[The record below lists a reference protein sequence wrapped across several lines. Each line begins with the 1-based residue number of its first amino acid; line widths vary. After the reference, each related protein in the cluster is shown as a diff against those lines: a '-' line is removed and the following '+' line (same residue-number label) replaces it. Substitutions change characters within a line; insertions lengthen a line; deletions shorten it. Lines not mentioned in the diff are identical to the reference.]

1 MVASQILSAVTFWQ
15 EMPLSQQVL
24 FCAAVSFIGITL
36 IAFIVFGAVL
46 GRLSGRRFVKS
57 CRTISDFSNQSG
69 EINDGNLEQ
78 FEAACFDEKT
88 DETFM
93 EGWESF
99 KTARF
104 GYPSEYIDSVK
115 IKSRFDSS
123 KFKIALFVTSGAL
136 FLIATV
142 FAIYFFVG
150 LGLQSGYDLIPVI
163 VFLVLPVILLLSY
176 AFVKPEKKP
185 RETFDIMLEDL
196 DTAVRLQRYVERK
209 IDNRRLY
216 EIEDR
221 IRDVIIAEKTKP
233 IPSKKDQI
241 DKKLREEEALSE
253 YEEDLDDIRE
263 ELLEDLP
270 DDQPSAGRIEVTEE
284 ETNEEEVSSDENE
297 AVEEEATATETDT
310 NAEPAKK
317 PVPFEPFVAV
327 LNEAIDH
334 GYPKSTLRKIANIL
348 VLAFG
353 KFTEPAQREILKNSI
368 RRFIVSYKAAVLAE
382 RESENSAI
390 AGTEVTG
397 TVEADAYGEW
407 QAPYAG

>member
-1 MVASQILSAVTFWQ
+1 MVFMVASQILSAVTFWQ

-185 RETFDIMLEDL
+185 RETFDLMLEDL

-270 DDQPSAGRIEVTEE
+270 DDQPSAERIEVT
-284 ETNEEEVSSDENE
+284 NEEVSSDENE
-297 AVEEEATATETDT
+297 SVEEEATATETDT

-317 PVPFEPFVAV
+317 TVPFEPFVAV

-334 GYPKSTLRKIANIL
+334 GYPKTTLRKIANIL

-382 RESENSAI
+382 RESENSAVH
-390 AGTEVTG
+390 GTEVAD
-397 TVEADAYGEW
+397 TVAADAYGEW
-407 QAPYAG
+407 QAPYAE

>member
-1 MVASQILSAVTFWQ
+1 MVFMVASQILSAVTFWQ

-185 RETFDIMLEDL
+185 RETFDLMLEDL

-270 DDQPSAGRIEVTEE
+270 DDQPSAERIEVT
-284 ETNEEEVSSDENE
+284 NEEVSSDENE
-297 AVEEEATATETDT
+297 SVEEEATATETDT

-382 RESENSAI
+382 RENENSAVH
-390 AGTEVTG
+390 GTEVSDTAA
-397 TVEADAYGEW
+397 ADAYGEW
-407 QAPYAG
+407 QAPYAE

>member
-1 MVASQILSAVTFWQ
+1 MVFMVASQILSAVTFWQ

-185 RETFDIMLEDL
+185 RETFDLMLEDL

-263 ELLEDLP
+263 ELLEELP
-270 DDQPSAGRIEVTEE
+270 DDQPSAERIEVT
-284 ETNEEEVSSDENE
+284 NEEVSSDENE
-297 AVEEEATATETDT
+297 SVEEEATATETDT

-382 RESENSAI
+382 RESENSEVH
-390 AGTEVTG
+390 GTEVSDTAA
-397 TVEADAYGEW
+397 ADAYGEW
-407 QAPYAG
+407 QAPYAE

>member
-1 MVASQILSAVTFWQ
+1 MVFMVASQILSAVTFWQ

-185 RETFDIMLEDL
+185 RETFDLMLEDL

-263 ELLEDLP
+263 ELLEELP
-270 DDQPSAGRIEVTEE
+270 DDQPSAERIEVT
-284 ETNEEEVSSDENE
+284 NEEVSSDENE
-297 AVEEEATATETDT
+297 SVEEEATATETDT

-382 RESENSAI
+382 RESENSEVH
-390 AGTEVTG
+390 GTEVADTA
-397 TVEADAYGEW
+397 VADAYGEW
-407 QAPYAG
+407 QAPYAE

>member
-1 MVASQILSAVTFWQ
+1 
-15 EMPLSQQVL
+15 MPLSQQVL

-46 GRLSGRRFVKS
+46 GRLTGRRFIKS
-57 CRTISDFSNQSG
+57 CRTISDFANQSG
-69 EINDGNLEQ
+69 VINDGNLEQ

-185 RETFDIMLEDL
+185 RETFDLMLEDL

-270 DDQPSAGRIEVTEE
+270 DDQPSAERIEVT
-284 ETNEEEVSSDENE
+284 NEEVSSDENE
-297 AVEEEATATETDT
+297 SVEEEATATETDT

-382 RESENSAI
+382 RENENSAVH
-390 AGTEVTG
+390 GTEVSDTAA
-397 TVEADAYGEW
+397 ADAYGEW
-407 QAPYAG
+407 QAPYAE

>member
-1 MVASQILSAVTFWQ
+1 MVFMVASQILSAVTFWQ

-185 RETFDIMLEDL
+185 RETFDLMLEDL

-221 IRDVIIAEKTKP
+221 TRDVIIAEKTKP

-270 DDQPSAGRIEVTEE
+270 DDQPSAERIEVT
-284 ETNEEEVSSDENE
+284 NEEVSSDENE
-297 AVEEEATATETDT
+297 SVEEEATATETDT

-382 RESENSAI
+382 RESENSEVH
-390 AGTEVTG
+390 GTEVADTA
-397 TVEADAYGEW
+397 VADAYGEW
-407 QAPYAG
+407 QAPYAE

>member
-1 MVASQILSAVTFWQ
+1 
-15 EMPLSQQVL
+15 MPLSQQVL

-185 RETFDIMLEDL
+185 RETFDLMLEDL

-270 DDQPSAGRIEVTEE
+270 DDQPSDERIEVT
-284 ETNEEEVSSDENE
+284 NEEVSSDENE
-297 AVEEEATATETDT
+297 SVEEEATATETDT

-382 RESENSAI
+382 RENENSAVH
-390 AGTEVTG
+390 GTEVSDTAA
-397 TVEADAYGEW
+397 ADAYGEW
-407 QAPYAG
+407 QAPYAE

>member
-1 MVASQILSAVTFWQ
+1 MVFMVASQILSAVTFWQ

-185 RETFDIMLEDL
+185 RETFDLMLEDL

-270 DDQPSAGRIEVTEE
+270 DDQPSAERIEVT
-284 ETNEEEVSSDENE
+284 NEEVSSDENE
-297 AVEEEATATETDT
+297 SVEEEATATETDT

-317 PVPFEPFVAV
+317 TVPFEPFVAV

-382 RESENSAI
+382 RESENSEVH
-390 AGTEVTG
+390 GTEVSDTAA
-397 TVEADAYGEW
+397 ADAYGEW
-407 QAPYAG
+407 QAPYAE

>member
-1 MVASQILSAVTFWQ
+1 
-15 EMPLSQQVL
+15 MPLSQQVL

-69 EINDGNLEQ
+69 VINDGNLEQ

-185 RETFDIMLEDL
+185 RETFDLMLEDL

-270 DDQPSAGRIEVTEE
+270 DDQPSAERIEVT
-284 ETNEEEVSSDENE
+284 NEEVSSDENE
-297 AVEEEATATETDT
+297 SVEEEATATETDT

-382 RESENSAI
+382 RESENSEVH
-390 AGTEVTG
+390 GTEVSDTAA
-397 TVEADAYGEW
+397 ADAYGEW
-407 QAPYAG
+407 QAPYAE

>member
-1 MVASQILSAVTFWQ
+1 
-15 EMPLSQQVL
+15 MPLSQQVL

-69 EINDGNLEQ
+69 VINDGNLEQ

-185 RETFDIMLEDL
+185 RETFDLMLEDL

-270 DDQPSAGRIEVTEE
+270 DDQPSAERIEVT
-284 ETNEEEVSSDENE
+284 NEEVSSDENE
-297 AVEEEATATETDT
+297 SVEEEATATETDT

-382 RESENSAI
+382 RESENSAVH
-390 AGTEVTG
+390 GTEVADTA
-397 TVEADAYGEW
+397 VADAYGEW
-407 QAPYAG
+407 QAPYAE

>member
-1 MVASQILSAVTFWQ
+1 
-15 EMPLSQQVL
+15 MPLSQQVL

-185 RETFDIMLEDL
+185 RETFDLMLEDL

-270 DDQPSAGRIEVTEE
+270 DDQPSAERIEVT
-284 ETNEEEVSSDENE
+284 NEEVSSDENE
-297 AVEEEATATETDT
+297 SVEEEATATETDT

-382 RESENSAI
+382 RENENSEVH
-390 AGTEVTG
+390 GTEVADTAA
-397 TVEADAYGEW
+397 ADAYGEW
-407 QAPYAG
+407 QAPYAE

>member
-1 MVASQILSAVTFWQ
+1 
-15 EMPLSQQVL
+15 MPLSQQVL

-36 IAFIVFGAVL
+36 ITFIVFGAVL

-185 RETFDIMLEDL
+185 RETFDLMLEDL

-270 DDQPSAGRIEVTEE
+270 DDQPSAERIEVT
-284 ETNEEEVSSDENE
+284 NEEVSSDENE
-297 AVEEEATATETDT
+297 SVEEEATATETDT

-317 PVPFEPFVAV
+317 TVPFEPFVAV

-382 RESENSAI
+382 RENENSAVH
-390 AGTEVTG
+390 GTEVSDTAA
-397 TVEADAYGEW
+397 ADAYGEW
-407 QAPYAG
+407 QAPYAE

>member
-69 EINDGNLEQ
+69 VINDGNLEQ

-185 RETFDIMLEDL
+185 RETFDLMLEDL

-270 DDQPSAGRIEVTEE
+270 DDQPSAERIEVT
-284 ETNEEEVSSDENE
+284 NEEVSSDENE
-297 AVEEEATATETDT
+297 SVEEEATATETDT

-317 PVPFEPFVAV
+317 TVPFEPFVAV

-382 RESENSAI
+382 RESENSEVH
-390 AGTEVTG
+390 GTEVSDTAA
-397 TVEADAYGEW
+397 ADAYGEW
-407 QAPYAG
+407 QAPYAE

>member
-1 MVASQILSAVTFWQ
+1 MVFMVASQILSAVTFWQ

-185 RETFDIMLEDL
+185 RETFDLMLEDL

-270 DDQPSAGRIEVTEE
+270 DDQPSAERIEVT
-284 ETNEEEVSSDENE
+284 NEEVSSDENE
-297 AVEEEATATETDT
+297 SVEEEATATETDT

-334 GYPKSTLRKIANIL
+334 GYPKTTLRKIANIL

-382 RESENSAI
+382 RESENSAVH
-390 AGTEVTG
+390 GTEVAD
-397 TVEADAYGEW
+397 TVAADAYGEW
-407 QAPYAG
+407 QAPYAE